1 MSKPTDSWFG
11 SSKVPS
17 VAELVE
23 RYAIEQL
30 AKRYALGMDLRDYE
44 LCRSAFAPNGIGIGK
59 NGPEPIDT
67 YLPNT
72 YKTAAS
78 FQATQHVISNQYID
92 INGDEAVAWSY
103 GVVHHK
109 VAKGETRDE
118 IIAGVQYRDKCQKFS
133 DGWLIVERSVALQ
146 WMDMAPPR

>member
-1 MSKPTDSWFG
+1 MSQPTQNWCG
-11 SSKVPS
+11 PSKTPS
-17 VAELVE
+17 VEALAEH
-23 RYAIEQL
+23 YAIGQL
-30 AKRYALGMDLRDYE
+30 AKIYALGMDLRDYA
-44 LCRSAFAPNGIGIGK
+44 LSRSAFAPNGIGIGK
-59 NGPEPIDT
+59 SGPEPIDT

-92 INGDEAVAWSY
+92 LDGDNAVLWSY

-109 VAKGETRDE
+109 VAKGEARDE
-118 IIAGVQYRDKCQKFS
+118 IIAGVQYRDKCQKFA